1 MRRMVVSGSWRT
13 SRTAVEDRVIA
24 RQLVVHHVRMILVL
38 QVFLHLHLI
47 NLLVRI
53 ATVVL
58 LTRRLIDV
66 TADLIIG

>member
-1 MRRMVVSGSWRT
+1 MVVSGSWRT
-13 SRTAVEDRVIA
+13 SRTAVEDRVIS